1 MPSPRAEA
9 RSDGSTWLLGAAIA
23 VALVPLVVSAVAVLL
38 HGDGALIR
46 DQALMEMSVRD
57 IGHHP
62 VLSGLYSRDGWSHP
76 GPLISYTLAPFYWLA
91 GGSPAGMLVGALGIN
106 AAAIAGMGVLA
117 RRLGGLT
124 AALQTLLGA
133 ATVAHALGT
142 QVLLDPW
149 VCYVTV
155 LPFGLF
161 CIVAWAM
168 VAGRAWAFPVAVALA
183 SWLTQTHVGY
193 APLTVPALVLG
204 PVCLWW
210 AARKSHD
217 RARMRRFLGALGLGA
232 GVLVV
237 LWALPV
243 WDQVYGSG
251 NLGTTVDWFTADGQK
266 THTVAEGARIV
277 LGQFAIVPDW
287 VTGTRRIGVLGE
299 TTLRTTT
306 LWPVLLVLFV
316 LACIAGWK
324 GRRRPLLQLAA
335 VVTVTTVVAIVA
347 VAHTIGIMFEY
358 RLLWTWI
365 VGMLAGVVIVWS
377 VWAALADRFPWLAAR
392 VLVPATM
399 VLIVVVGVAGVVD
412 AAQNTSPGVYSEA
425 TLRVTRELRA
435 KLGGHP
441 GQVVLTSQSPISD
454 GYLEGVLV
462 ALEREGVDARI
473 PGDPAGRFGHA
484 RVEDDTPVQ
493 AKLVVLAD
501 GDLNAFTTPSNL
513 RLVAYSG
520 PVSLARRAAIG
531 AAQDAKAQ
539 RLLQRL
545 RAGTITSKAYYDGI
559 AALRAPGPDLAVFE
573 EVESG

>member
-1 MPSPRAEA
+1 MRSPRAAA

-38 HGDGALIR
+38 HGDGAFIR

-57 IGHHP
+57 VAHHP
-62 VLSGLYSRDGWSHP
+62 VLIGLYSRDGWSHP

-91 GGSPAGMLVGALGIN
+91 GESPSGMLVGALAIN
-106 AAAIAGMGVLA
+106 GAAIAGMGVLA
-117 RRLGGLT
+117 RRLGGLP
-124 AALQTLLGA
+124 AALLVLLGA

-155 LPFGLF
+155 LPFGFF
-161 CIVAWAM
+161 CVVAWAM

-193 APLTVPALVLG
+193 APLTAPALVLG
-204 PVCLWW
+204 AGCLWW
-210 AARKSHD
+210 AARRSGD
-217 RARMRRFLGALGLGA
+217 RERMRRAYGALGLGA

-243 WDQVYGSG
+243 WDQIFGTG
-251 NLGTTVDWFTADGQK
+251 NLGAVVRWFTAGGQE
-266 THTVAEGARIV
+266 THTVAEGSRIV
-277 LGQFAIVPDW
+277 LGQLAVVPDW
-287 VTGTRRIGVLGE
+287 VTGTRRVGVLGE

-316 LACIAGWK
+316 GAWVAAWK
-324 GRRRPLLQLAA
+324 GRRGPLLQLAA
-335 VVTVTTVVAIVA
+335 VVTVTTLVAIVA
-347 VAHTIGIMFEY
+347 VARTIGIMFEY

-377 VWAALADRFPWLAAR
+377 VWAALAERFPWLVAR

-399 VLIVVVGVAGVVD
+399 ALIAVVAVAGLVD
-412 AAQNTSPGVYSEA
+412 AAENTTPAVYSAA
-425 TLRVTRELRA
+425 TLRVTRELRD
-435 KLGGHP
+435 KLAGRP
-441 GQVVLTSQSPISD
+441 GQVVLASRSQISD
-454 GYLEGVLV
+454 GYLAGLLV

-473 PGDPAGRFGHA
+473 ASDPVGRFGHG
-484 RVEDDTPVQ
+484 RVQDDRSVQ

-501 GDLNAFTTPSNL
+501 GDLNAFTPPSNL
-513 RLVAYSG
+513 ELVAYSG

-539 RLLQRL
+539 RLLRQL
-545 RAGTITSKAYYDGI
+545 RAGTITSRAYYDGI
-559 AALRAPGPDLAVFE
+559 AGLRAPGPDLAVFE
-573 EVESG
+573 EVDPG